1 MLHIIK
7 TVSALEDALALY
19 SEQDVIL
26 LIEDA
31 VYAANPQHQ
40 AFSQIKHSK
49 VCVLESD
56 IQARGMANRVSPS
69 VTVVNY
75 SGFVA
80 LTATYD
86 KSLTWD

>member
-7 TVSALEDALALY
+7 TVSALEDAFALCG
-19 SEQDVIL
+19 EQDDIL

-40 AFSQIKHSK
+40 AFSQVKHSN
-49 VCVLESD
+49 VYVLESD
-56 IQARGMANRVSPS
+56 IQARGMTNRISPS
-69 VTVVNY
+69 VTVVDY
-75 SGFVA
+75 VGFVE
-80 LTATYD
+80 LTAKHD